1 MHTAHTACRV
11 WASTNGRRCGSSRIQ
26 AMLSQGVLR
35 LEQLRRKRLA
45 VPVPNHQMMHKM
57 VAHAMILEILEILT
71 VRGVCVVCA
80 RASLAMTPIAT
91 G

>member
-1 MHTAHTACRV
+1 
-11 WASTNGRRCGSSRIQ
+11 
-26 AMLSQGVLR
+26 
-35 LEQLRRKRLA
+35 
-45 VPVPNHQMMHKM
+45 MMHKM

-71 VRGVCVVCA
+71 VRGVWVVSA